1 MSNVD
6 RLDIFEVACKH
17 FIADFSNFK
26 NLISTQVKSL
36 DGLEWSFDKGSTKV
50 CSADEKG
57 LKKRCK
63 VGITY
68 RLQVELSQVDT
79 EIIWSEFSR
88 FWGATTL
95 NQVERVYSNEELGR
109 YQFIAN
115 NSIGDEI
122 TCDIYLLNEW
132 NIPQLNM
139 LGYVSAR
146 YRKVDVE
153 EV

>member
-6 RLDIFEVACKH
+6 RLDTFEVACKH
-17 FIADFSNFK
+17 FHGDFSNFK
-26 NLISTQVKSL
+26 NLLSTQIKSL

-95 NQVERVYSNEELGR
+95 NQLERVYSNEELGR

-146 YRKVDVE
+146 YRNVDVE